1 MPDKLIPG
9 RKKTP
14 VYKKSSGFKMKSPLK
29 KSGMS
34 SVDQSLY
41 KKVHNDP
48 LVQTLSRHP
57 ENVGMST
64 AELKKKAKTMR
75 G

>member
-1 MPDKLIPG
+1 MPWNPDG
-9 RKKTP
+9 SRKRSNL
-14 VYKKSSGFKMKSPLK
+14 YKKSSGFKMKSSLK

-34 SVDQSLY
+34 NIDESLY
-41 KKVHNDP
+41 KTVHSDP
-48 LVQTLSRHP
+48 LVQKLSRHP

-64 AELKKKAKTMR
+64 AELKRKAKTMR